1 MTQPD
6 RRPILTGVLLE
17 ALLLTA
23 LSGMCLA
30 QSSEPDPAFF
40 DEHLQPVSLRE
51 YFEPKLNLNDLNQAG
66 TTQWYSMFT
75 KLPGDWARTGSLLFR
90 SESVPAAAGVGLLT
104 FSFVRMDNQLWRA
117 TRRFYRS
124 SQTANQISSDVVAL
138 GDGRFNLGIAGAFAG
153 YGWLADDPTAL
164 RTASQTVEAFLA
176 TGITVQILKRIT
188 GRQSPA
194 AATHL
199 TGRWKF
205 LPHLQQYNKH
215 QPSYYAFPSGHI
227 STAMA
232 TLTVVAENYPD
243 QRWLK
248 PVGYT
253 LVGAL
258 GTGLVAK
265 GMHWYSDLPLGIALG
280 YVFGKIAASPQTLG
294 QPTASQN
301 EEGVKVAVSPTFDAQ
316 GGAGVHLAL
325 AF

>member
-1 MTQPD
+1 MTLSSPH
-6 RRPILTGVLLE
+6 PVLARISLG
-17 ALLLTA
+17 ALLFVV
-23 LSGMCLA
+23 LSGTCLA
-30 QSSEPDPAFF
+30 QIAESDPIYF
-40 DEHLQPVSLRE
+40 DENLQPVSLRE
-51 YFEPKLNLNDLNQAG
+51 YLEPKLNLDALNRNG
-66 TTQWYSMFT
+66 SLQWYSMFT
-75 KLPGDWARTGSLLFR
+75 KLPGDWARSGSLLFQ
-90 SESVPAAAGVGLLT
+90 SESVPAIAGVGLLT
-104 FSFVRMDNQLWRA
+104 FSFVRMDNQMWRA
-117 TRRFYRS
+117 TRKFYKS
-124 SQTANQISSDVVAL
+124 SETANKISSYAVAL
-138 GDGRFNLGIAGAFAG
+138 GDGRLHLGIAGVFAG
-153 YGWLADDPTAL
+153 YGWLADDPRAL

-176 TGITVQILKRIT
+176 TGITVQLLKRIT

-205 LPHLQQYNKH
+205 LPHPQQYAKH
-215 QPSYYAFPSGHI
+215 PTSYYAFPSGHI

-253 LVGAL
+253 LVGVL

-280 YVFGKIAASPQTLG
+280 YVFGKIAASPLTPG
-294 QPTASQN
+294 QPMASQS
-301 EEGVKVAVSPTFDAQ
+301 EEGVKVAVSPTFDGQ
-316 GGAGVHLAL
+316 GGAGIHFAL